1 MLIAPHLTMERS
13 FYMLRFMDNDRNY
26 ISKLQDYYAA
36 HGVIPPYSTLMQ
48 IVGFRSKSPVAA
60 FVNRMKLKG
69 YLESTPDR
77 RLRPGK
83 RFFERRIFESVQ
95 AGFPSPATDDQHDVL
110 SIDEYLV
117 ERPSK
122 TVLITVK
129 GDSMNGA
136 GINGGDTVVVEK
148 RSDAKVGD
156 IVIAIVENEFTLK
169 YLDKEK
175 SGYILRPANLAYP
188 VIRPR
193 GQLEIFGVVVG
204 LFRKY

>member
-1 MLIAPHLTMERS
+1 
-13 FYMLRFMDNDRNY
+13 MDNDRNH
-26 ISKLQDYYAA
+26 ISKLQDYYAT

-48 IVGFRSKSPVAA
+48 VVGFRSKSPVAA
-60 FVNRMKLKG
+60 FVNRMKLRG

-117 ERPSK
+117 EHPSK

-129 GDSMNGA
+129 GDSMTGA

-148 RSDAKVGD
+148 RSDARAGD